1 MNNVELIK
9 KQLLDKTNYIAT
21 NSVIE
26 SLENEEFFGTLRAY
40 HDLDL
45 TRQSDFR
52 HLISGEYLDDLTF
65 SLLIELSDK
74 EKKELLNLLKPSQE

>member
-26 SLENEEFFGTLRAY
+26 SLENEELFGTLRAY